1 MRTSRLLTLLALT
14 WMAGVNLCHAQ
25 AQVTIQ
31 WLGQSTFKI
40 TSPKGK
46 VIVTDPW
53 LKANPITPAE
63 HKDLAALGK
72 VDVLLVSHAHTDHL
86 GDAPEL
92 ARMHQVPL
100 YAPGD
105 LNANLVALGVLP
117 PQLAPRFNKT
127 GIVEPTQGITVT
139 AVRAEHS
146 STLIWRNPAT
156 GKDEAHVGGEPIGF
170 IITLENG
177 YKIWHMGD
185 TGLFGDMAFIAQYYK
200 PDLVLMP
207 IGGNFTLGPK
217 EAAYAAR
224 ELIKVRD
231 VIPMHYGANP
241 LAKGTPAQFLEE
253 LKGSTIRA
261 HVLKPGESRAF

>member
-1 MRTSRLLTLLALT
+1 
-14 WMAGVNLCHAQ
+14 
-25 AQVTIQ
+25 
-31 WLGQSTFKI
+31 
-40 TSPKGK
+40 
-46 VIVTDPW
+46 
-53 LKANPITPAE
+53 
-63 HKDLAALGK
+63 
-72 VDVLLVSHAHTDHL
+72 
-86 GDAPEL
+86 
-92 ARMHQVPL
+92 
-100 YAPGD
+100 
-105 LNANLVALGVLP
+105 
-117 PQLAPRFNKT
+117 
-127 GIVEPTQGITVT
+127 
-139 AVRAEHS
+139 
-146 STLIWRNPAT
+146 
-156 GKDEAHVGGEPIGF
+156 
-170 IITLENG
+170 
-177 YKIWHMGD
+177 MGD